1 MSADKFKENELIPFV
16 FEGLTMFLKF
26 DKRLGSISAAPSA
39 VFREEVSSGGER
51 GFISR
56 TAAGNRA

>member
-1 MSADKFKENELIPFV
+1 
-16 FEGLTMFLKF
+16 MFLEF

-39 VFREEVSSGGER
+39 VFREEVNSSGGER

>member
-1 MSADKFKENELIPFV
+1 
-16 FEGLTMFLKF
+16 MFLKR

-39 VFREEVSSGGER
+39 APSAASREEVSSGGER